1 MLAPSV
7 ALFTRADYREA
18 RTKWR
23 SGNPMATS
31 LEKATSSFHFSCFTL
46 AAGRLPP
53 GPSWVSTAEGWPRSH
68 GHRLTLLFMAW
79 ARLTAAPERGNIAH
93 LAGLLGAVMPQ
104 RPALWQAINVPREK
118 QRESDWLVLRR
129 KVDPLPTPHWGMLW
143 WMLSGGGE
151 RHWKREEG
159 TLLCITPVLDIPIVT
174 QDGGPPSLAGPQE
187 VVRQSQSYS
196 PATHR
201 PFAIPL
207 ADKWRGDLATCCHL
221 PNSPLTPCIPKAS
234 VISKDRPHLHPT
246 PTLGQ
251 SFATIEDLIYYKL
264 QQALFTF
271 IECHNYFIGGICCYL
286 YSNTLCKETHHYWA

>member
-1 MLAPSV
+1 MEKGRGSDPTATPLE
-7 ALFTRADYREA
+7 EA
-18 RTKWR
+18 I
-23 SGNPMATS
+23 
-31 LEKATSSFHFSCFTL
+31 SSFHLTSCFTL
-46 AAGRLPP
+46 AAGWLPP
-53 GPSWVSTAEGWPRSH
+53 GPSGVVTAEGWPRSH

-79 ARLTAAPERGNIAH
+79 ARLTAAPEMGNIAH

-118 QRESDWLVLRR
+118 QRESDWLALRR
-129 KVDPLPTPHWGMLW
+129 KVDPLPRPHWGTLW
-143 WMLSGGGE
+143 WMLPGGGE
-151 RHWKREEG
+151 RHWKGGEG

-174 QDGGPPSLAGPQE
+174 QDGGPPLLAGPQE

-221 PNSPLTPCIPKAS
+221 PKSPLTPCVPQTS

-246 PTLGQ
+246 PPLGQ
-251 SFATIEDLIYYKL
+251 SFSTVEGLIYKL
-264 QQALFTF
+264 LQALFTS
-271 IECHNYFIGGICCYL
+271 IGCHHWLCSVICCL
-286 YSNTLCKETHHYWA
+286 TYSNTVERHNYSLG